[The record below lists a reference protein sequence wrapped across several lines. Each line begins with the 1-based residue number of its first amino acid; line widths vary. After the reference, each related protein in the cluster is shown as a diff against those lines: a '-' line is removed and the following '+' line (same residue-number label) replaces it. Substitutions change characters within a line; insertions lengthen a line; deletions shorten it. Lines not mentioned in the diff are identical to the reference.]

1 MLNYNKTKEW
11 ESHIELFV
19 ATHGEFIY
27 FNNNNIISILLLLL
41 LFVVV
46 DVKNNRY
53 NKGMKW
59 RELER
64 LELRNVWE
72 QVLLSCWSHNVNTF
86 YWSLQGPTIKLNI
99 WIVLNWIRVMC
110 VAFSAI
116 FKVVIVNK
124 WVRKNGWLLLSKVE
138 KGRWKMRLGH
148 FGRHHTW
155 CWLWLDC
162 MYLSDVYICQRR
174 RGYCVRYTYIAPQ
187 FLRCGPRLLSIT
199 FIHTHQHSSLHE
211 III

>member
-1 MLNYNKTKEW
+1 
-11 ESHIELFV
+11 
-19 ATHGEFIY
+19 
-27 FNNNNIISILLLLL
+27 
-41 LFVVV
+41 
-46 DVKNNRY
+46 
-53 NKGMKW
+53 MKW
-59 RELER
+59 RIGEIWVEKR
-64 LELRNVWE
+64 VGASS
-72 QVLLSCWSHNVNTF
+72 VSCWSHNVNTF
-86 YWSLQGPTIKLNI
+86 YWSHNVNTFYWSHWGPTINLNI

-116 FKVVIVNK
+116 FKVVIANK
-124 WVRKNGWLLLSKVE
+124 WERKNGWLLLSKVE

-187 FLRCGPRLLSIT
+187 FLWCGPSPPLHHIFS
-199 FIHTHQHSSLHE
+199 HASSLLLAWNYYLIYAE
-211 III
+211 RRGVIATYV